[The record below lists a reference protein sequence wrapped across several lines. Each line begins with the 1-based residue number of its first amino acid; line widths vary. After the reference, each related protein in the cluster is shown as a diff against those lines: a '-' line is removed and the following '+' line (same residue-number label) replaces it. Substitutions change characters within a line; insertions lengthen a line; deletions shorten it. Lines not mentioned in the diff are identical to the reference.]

1 MERPEIQNAR
11 IQAGRIA
18 AAVLAGQLS
27 PVLGA
32 IDLNGLR
39 PSVDVPNDDPD
50 FETFMVIDS
59 ECEGLPIGSVR
70 QYWSA
75 EALTRKKPEVAHAE
89 RWAMD
94 TGAEAFRNVV
104 ARFAPPA
111 A

>member
-1 MERPEIQNAR
+1 MERLEIQNAR
-11 IQAGRIA
+11 TQVAKIA

-39 PSVDVPNDDPD
+39 SSVDVPDDDPD
-50 FETFMVIDS
+50 FETFMLIDS
-59 ECEGLPIGSVR
+59 ECDGLPIGSVR
-70 QYWSA
+70 QYWSS
-75 EALTRKKPEVAHAE
+75 EALTRKEPKVAHAE

-94 TGAEAFRNVV
+94 AGAEAFRNVV
-104 ARFAPPA
+104 ARFAPA